1 MAIGCP
7 RALSGGMML
16 AVALAGAA
24 PAAAQQVQI
33 TRLADFAFGT
43 VGVDADISSSK
54 DVCISSSGVLGRYNV
69 VASGSGTNRAFTLAG
84 AGAPLAYE
92 VQWSGTPGRATGTA
106 LVAGMATTGLTTTG
120 LGLNLGCVLGNDSA
134 SLIVLMRSSEL
145 SKATAGPYTGT
156 LTLLI
161 AAE

>member
-1 MAIGCP
+1 MGCP
-7 RALSGGMML
+7 RVLLGGMSL
-16 AVALAGAA
+16 AAALAGGG
-24 PAAAQQVQI
+24 PAAAQQIQI

-54 DVCISSSGVLGRYNV
+54 DLCVSSSGLLARYTL
-69 VASGSGTNRAFTLAG
+69 VATGSGANRAFTLAG

-92 VQWSGTPGRATGTA
+92 VQWSATAGRTTGTA
-106 LVAGMATTGLTTTG
+106 LVAGVATTGLTTTA
-120 LGLNLGCVLGNDSA
+120 LGLNLGCVLGNDTA
-134 SLIVLMRSSEL
+134 SLIIVLRSSEL

-156 LTLLI
+156 LTLLV

>member
-1 MAIGCP
+1 MGCP
-7 RALSGGMML
+7 RVLPGGMML
-16 AVALAGAA
+16 VAALGGAT
-24 PAAAQQVQI
+24 PAAAQQIQL
-33 TRLADFAFGT
+33 TRLTDFAFGT

-54 DVCISSSGVLGRYNV
+54 DVCVSSSGVLGRYNI
-69 VASGSGTNRAFTLAG
+69 VATGSGTNRAFTLAG
-84 AGAPLAYE
+84 AGAPMAYE
-92 VQWSGTPGRATGTA
+92 VQWSGTAGRATGTA
-106 LVAGMATTGLTTTG
+106 LTSGIATTGLATTG

-134 SLIVLMRSSEL
+134 SLIIVLRSSEL